1 MEVNELSYEQKK
13 VYFSIKDFIEK
24 NGYSPSFRE
33 LAKINELCIAT
44 IHYHL
49 KKLRNNGLIDYKDK
63 RSRTLVIK

>member
-13 VYFSIKDFIEK
+13 VYFS
-24 NGYSPSFRE
+24 